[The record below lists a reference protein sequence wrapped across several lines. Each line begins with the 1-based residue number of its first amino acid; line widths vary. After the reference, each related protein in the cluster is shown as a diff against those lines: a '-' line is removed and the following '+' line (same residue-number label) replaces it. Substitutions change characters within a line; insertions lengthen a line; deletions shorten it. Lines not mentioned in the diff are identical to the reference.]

1 MTKDIF
7 VIVEH
12 RQGEIRD
19 VTYELLTKGNE
30 LSKKD
35 GKLHAVVLGHQNE
48 PLIEKLKPFAHS
60 ILNISD
66 ERLKDFNAEYYQIAL
81 SSLLKDRKPFITLF
95 GQTAFGIDV
104 APSLA
109 ASLEMPYSTDC
120 INLDIDEE
128 KVITDRSIYGGKVN
142 SRVLLL
148 DNWGYMVSVRPGSFA
163 PKEGELNGEVSVVDS
178 PISEDIDYRNFI
190 QYVEAAKG
198 DVDITQAE
206 VVIGIGRGIKEDK
219 NLPLMEDFAKS
230 IGGVLAC
237 SRPIVDAGWLPKDR
251 QVGSSGKTVKP
262 KLYIAVGISGAFQH
276 VMGMKGADTIVAINK
291 DPNAPIFTVAD
302 YGIVGDLLQVIPK
315 LDEKIKEGKGG

>member
-7 VIVEH
+7 VVIEH

-19 VTYELLTKGNE
+19 ISYELLTKGYE
-30 LSKKD
+30 LSKDK
-35 GKLHAVVLGHQNE
+35 GKLYAVVLGHQNE
-48 PLIEKLKPFAHS
+48 TLIEKLKPCADT
-60 ILNISD
+60 ILNIED
-66 ERLKDFNAEYYQIAL
+66 ERLKDFNAEYYQIVLTAL
-81 SSLLKDRKPFITLF
+81 LQEKKPLITLF

-109 ASLEMPYSTDC
+109 TALKMPFSADC
-120 INLDIDEE
+120 INVTIEE
-128 KVITDRSIYGGKVN
+128 GQVITERQIYGGKIN
-142 SRVLLL
+142 TRILLAQ
-148 DNWGYMVSVRPGSFA
+148 NWGYVISIRPGSCA
-163 PKEGELNGEVSVVDS
+163 PEECELSAEISAIPS

-206 VVIGIGRGIKEDK
+206 VVIGIGRGVKEDK
-219 NLPLMEDFAKS
+219 NLPMMETFAQS
-230 IGGVLAC
+230 LGGVLGC
-237 SRPIVDAGWLPKDR
+237 SRPVVDAGWLPKDR

-262 KLYIAVGISGAFQH
+262 KLYIACGISGAFQH

-302 YGIVGDLLQVIPK
+302 YGIVGDLMQVIPK
-315 LDEKIKEGKGG
+315 LNEKIKEVKGG